1 MSTLITLQVYSA
13 ADCTMCACLIS
24 SFSQA
29 ACCNMQAEEIF
40 QCSYQLYLKIRED
53 VIIKRELRTENEQ
66 LKDVNNEQQ
75 NEIVKLRRMVA
86 DLSK

>member
-1 MSTLITLQVYSA
+1 
-13 ADCTMCACLIS
+13 
-24 SFSQA
+24 
-29 ACCNMQAEEIF
+29 MQAEEIF
-40 QCSYQLYLKIRED
+40 QTSYQLYLKIRED